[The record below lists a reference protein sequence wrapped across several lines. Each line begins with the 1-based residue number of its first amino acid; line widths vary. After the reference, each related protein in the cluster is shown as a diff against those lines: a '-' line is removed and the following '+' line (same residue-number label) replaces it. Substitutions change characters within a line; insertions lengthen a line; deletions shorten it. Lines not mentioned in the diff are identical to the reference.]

1 MKKAMAMILSLAMAL
16 SLCACGQKDVPTA
29 SGSGSGTGTVS
40 GGSGE
45 TYELQIAN
53 QLNESDLINVGWNYL
68 KETLEERTDGQIK
81 VTIFPNKALSNSV
94 NEDLEKVQFGVIQMT
109 SVPTSTVAS
118 LSGNQGYQVFEMP
131 YLFDSTKEA
140 YDLLN
145 SDLAQGWNA
154 EIESKLGVKLFNG
167 YEIGWYQFSS
177 KKPIHS
183 MADLKG
189 LKVRAMS
196 SDLQIAA
203 IKAVGANPISMAW
216 GEVFTGLQ
224 QGTCEG
230 TMTAASFL
238 YNDKFYEVQKGLG
251 VANIMCGMHIP
262 CVNAQWY
269 NSLPEDLRA
278 TFDQCVEDW
287 LTFIREKE
295 SSADEEFIAKLGE
308 AGMDVYYFEGA
319 EKDALVEAAKTVW
332 DSCADVVGTENM
344 AAVRELLGK

>member
-68 KETLEERTDGQIK
+68 KEILEERTDGQIK

-154 EIESKLGVKLFNG
+154 ESRVQAG
-167 YEIGWYQFSS
+167 
-177 KKPIHS
+177 
-183 MADLKG
+183 
-189 LKVRAMS
+189 R
-196 SDLQIAA
+196 
-203 IKAVGANPISMAW
+203 KAVQRLRDRLVS
-216 GEVFTGLQ
+216 VLLQ
-224 QGTCEG
+224 KAHPQHG
-230 TMTAASFL
+230 
-238 YNDKFYEVQKGLG
+238 
-251 VANIMCGMHIP
+251 
-262 CVNAQWY
+262 
-269 NSLPEDLRA
+269 
-278 TFDQCVEDW
+278 
-287 LTFIREKE
+287 
-295 SSADEEFIAKLGE
+295 
-308 AGMDVYYFEGA
+308 
-319 EKDALVEAAKTVW
+319 
-332 DSCADVVGTENM
+332 
-344 AAVRELLGK
+344 

>member
-16 SLCACGQKDVPTA
+16 SLCACGQKDAPAA

-68 KETLEERTDGQIK
+68 KERTDGQIK

-216 GEVFTGLQ
+216 GEVFTGL
-224 QGTCEG
+224 
-230 TMTAASFL
+230 
-238 YNDKFYEVQKGLG
+238 
-251 VANIMCGMHIP
+251 
-262 CVNAQWY
+262 
-269 NSLPEDLRA
+269 
-278 TFDQCVEDW
+278 
-287 LTFIREKE
+287 
-295 SSADEEFIAKLGE
+295 
-308 AGMDVYYFEGA
+308 
-319 EKDALVEAAKTVW
+319 
-332 DSCADVVGTENM
+332 
-344 AAVRELLGK
+344 

>member
-1 MKKAMAMILSLAMAL
+1 MCIR
-16 SLCACGQKDVPTA
+16 D
-29 SGSGSGTGTVS
+29 
-40 GGSGE
+40 
-45 TYELQIAN
+45 
-53 QLNESDLINVGWNYL
+53 
-68 KETLEERTDGQIK
+68 R
-81 VTIFPNKALSNSV
+81 
-94 NEDLEKVQFGVIQMT
+94 
-109 SVPTSTVAS
+109 
-118 LSGNQGYQVFEMP
+118 
-131 YLFDSTKEA
+131 
-140 YDLLN
+140 
-145 SDLAQGWNA
+145 
-154 EIESKLGVKLFNG
+154 
-167 YEIGWYQFSS
+167 
-177 KKPIHS
+177 
-183 MADLKG
+183 
-189 LKVRAMS
+189 
-196 SDLQIAA
+196 
-203 IKAVGANPISMAW
+203 
-216 GEVFTGLQ
+216 Q